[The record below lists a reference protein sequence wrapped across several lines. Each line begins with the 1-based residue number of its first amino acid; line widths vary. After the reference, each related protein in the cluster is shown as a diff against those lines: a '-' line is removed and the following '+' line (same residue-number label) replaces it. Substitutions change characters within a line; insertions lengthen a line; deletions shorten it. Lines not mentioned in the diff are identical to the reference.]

1 MNKVY
6 FLLLAMLCMTLTT
19 KGQTADKP
27 DLMVVPSDNWFYTNG
42 YFKVIMNNGIE
53 KKIPDYQRAF
63 TENGDISNVLTTI
76 AQMFI
81 MRGFQV
87 TNIYD
92 EMKELEFEDAE
103 EMALEADGEGEATA
117 TSAYDLVMMQV
128 KPDIKLEINW
138 QVNNIGFQKN
148 VFVNIDG
155 KDSYTNKTIAP
166 MQRQSDNMM
175 SSTALTI
182 MLKQAVEG
190 GFEQLASNLM
200 AYFNSLAQ
208 QGREIRLAVRTTKN
222 SSVDLFSNVGGER
235 LNNLLQDWVRS
246 NSKNGTGTIAP
257 GSTKNRLNF
266 RGLHIPLQNKSGVK
280 IDASEWA
287 RQAGLEQFLRNKG
300 VPSRVESRG
309 LGSIILQI
317 GAN

>member
-6 FLLLAMLCMTLTT
+6 FLLLVMLCMTLTT

-235 LNNLLQDWVRS
+235 LNNLLQD
-246 NSKNGTGTIAP
+246 
-257 GSTKNRLNF
+257 
-266 RGLHIPLQNKSGVK
+266 
-280 IDASEWA
+280 
-287 RQAGLEQFLRNKG
+287 
-300 VPSRVESRG
+300 
-309 LGSIILQI
+309 
-317 GAN
+317 